1 MPGIGQQAGSGAAT
15 GASAGSII
23 PGIGTGIGALAG
35 GAIGL
40 VSGLLQKHKANKLL
54 NGLQYPTEQ
63 LPAEEQE
70 NTNLLR
76 QQAATGLPSE
86 QYSKAMRDIQRQQLF
101 ALQSAHDRRGG
112 IGALAGIQQGTNDAN
127 LNLNVQDVQM
137 RLQNQA
143 KLIQQNSRVGGIRRD
158 LFDKNIRD
166 KYVRDYSYG
175 MGLKGAG
182 NANVIGGLDKAASG
196 AGYIADGL
204 FGRGGNGGNA
214 GYNPSQQEFLGGD

>member
-1 MPGIGQQAGSGAAT
+1 MPGIGQSAGTGAAT
-15 GASAGSII
+15 GASIGSII
-23 PGIGTGIGALAG
+23 PGIGTGIGALVG

-40 VSGLLQKHKANKLL
+40 FSGLSQKHKAKKLL

-112 IGALAGIQQGTNDAN
+112 IGALAGIQQGSNDAS
-127 LNLNVQDVQM
+127 LNLNVQDAQM
-137 RLQNQA
+137 KLANQS
-143 KLIQQNSRVGGIRRD
+143 KLIQQNSRVGSIRRD
-158 LFDKNIRD
+158 LFDKNIRQ
-166 KYVRDYSYG
+166 KYTRDYDYA

-182 NANVIGGLDKAASG
+182 NANVAAGLDKAASG
-196 AGYIADGL
+196 VGYIAGGL
-204 FGRGGNGGNA
+204 FGRQGSGG